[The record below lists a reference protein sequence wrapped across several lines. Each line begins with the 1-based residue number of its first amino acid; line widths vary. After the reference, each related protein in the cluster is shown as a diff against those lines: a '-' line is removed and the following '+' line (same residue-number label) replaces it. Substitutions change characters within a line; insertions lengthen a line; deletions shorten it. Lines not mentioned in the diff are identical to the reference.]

1 MESCAFCEIVAG
13 RAPASIVYQDEH
25 ATAFMVLRP
34 ITPGHVVV
42 VPNRHASQVSDM
54 DELTGQLLFTIGMR
68 LDNALRRSGL
78 RCEGVNFFLA
88 DGAAAGQTVFHVHL
102 HLFPRYQGDPFKTT
116 FDTAVAVPREELD
129 RAAARIRLSFTSQQ
143 PS

>member
-1 MESCAFCEIVAG
+1 
-13 RAPASIVYQDEH
+13 
-25 ATAFMVLRP
+25 
-34 ITPGHVVV
+34 
-42 VPNRHASQVSDM
+42 M